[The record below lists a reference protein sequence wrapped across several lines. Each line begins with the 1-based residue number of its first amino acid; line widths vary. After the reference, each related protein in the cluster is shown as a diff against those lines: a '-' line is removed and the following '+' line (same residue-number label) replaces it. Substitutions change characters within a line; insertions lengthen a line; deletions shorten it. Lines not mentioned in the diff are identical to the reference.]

1 MTTPS
6 ANLPRLAFVL
16 DDELKFGA
24 VVCKMLDLIGVPSR
38 RFAESLPFL
47 TEVRTDNP
55 DLVILDLALGESDA
69 VEIIRKLEVLKF
81 AGSVLLVSGCER
93 DLLAEIER
101 IGAAHGLRML
111 PSLQKPFGSG
121 DLEKALRK
129 IADLTVPVPH
139 GLKRKSAPRRQPAD
153 LGLALEN
160 NWLELWY
167 QPKINLQS
175 LKVCGAE
182 ALVRLRH
189 PGEGVIAPID
199 FLPPAGDPLYKPLS
213 TFVMTRATSDWLT
226 FANHGFPLKLAV
238 NVPASVLS
246 APGFVDL
253 LRRAI
258 PRDTKFPGLIL
269 EITEDEI
276 IRDPVWVHEI
286 AAQARLH
293 NASISI
299 DDFGSAYASLARLKD
314 LPFSEIK
321 LDHSFVAGCASDPL
335 KRNLCET
342 VADLAHRFE
351 ATACAEGVE
360 TEDDL
365 QCLVDL
371 AFDTAQGYLFAK
383 PMPPA
388 QLLAMLGNEPAWRL
402 ELATKSVARAAS

>member
-1 MTTPS
+1 MTAPS
-6 ANLPRLAFVL
+6 ASLPRLAFVL

-24 VVCKMLDLIGVPSR
+24 FVCKMLDLIGVPSR

-47 TEVRTDNP
+47 TDVRTDNP
-55 DLVILDLALGESDA
+55 DLVILDLALAESDA

-81 AGSVLLVSGCER
+81 AGGVLLVSGCER

-101 IGAAHGLRML
+101 IGSAHGLRML
-111 PSLQKPFGSG
+111 PSLQKPFRSC
-121 DLEKALRK
+121 DLEEALCK
-129 IADLTVPVPH
+129 IADLTAPVPH
-139 GLKRKSAPRRQPAD
+139 ERAQAPLSRRQPAD
-153 LGLALEN
+153 LALALEN

-167 QPKINLQS
+167 QPKIDLHS

-182 ALVRLRH
+182 ALVRMRQ

-213 TFVMTRATSDWLT
+213 TFVLTRATSDWVT

-258 PRDTKFPGLIL
+258 PRDRKFPGLIL

-276 IRDPVWVHEI
+276 IHDPAWIQEI

-299 DDFGSAYASLARLKD
+299 DDFGSAYASLARVKD

-321 LDHSFVAGCASDPL
+321 LDHSFVSGCASDPL

-365 QCLVDL
+365 RCLVDL

-388 QLLAMLGNEPAWRL
+388 QLLAMLGNQPTWHLEPAV
-402 ELATKSVARAAS
+402 KSVARAAS